1 MQTYGTKQKMIRRG
15 AGWLL
20 LVVAWLLSCQSD
32 SALAAEA
39 VKVGVVDQR
48 LVLGRTKAGQR
59 GLQEL
64 KEFAASRQRLM
75 ATEDQQIKQLQE
87 ELEGM
92 SGLSEDAKQQK
103 QEQFRA
109 RLAEYQQRA
118 QGFNREIQG
127 KQNELLNQFFKKVS
141 ESASV
146 VAKKA
151 GYAAVLDI
159 GDEATLKIVLYHH
172 PTIDL
177 TDQVVKEFNRRNK

>member
-1 MQTYGTKQKMIRRG
+1 MQTYDARQKMIRWG
-15 AGWLL
+15 ASWLL
-20 LVVAWLLSCQSD
+20 LVGAWLLSGQSD
-32 SALAAEA
+32 AAVAAEA
-39 VKVGVVDQR
+39 LKVGVVDQR

-59 GLQEL
+59 ALQEL
-64 KEFAASRQRLM
+64 KEFAASRQQLM

-103 QEQFRA
+103 QRQFRA

-118 QGFNREIQG
+118 QEFNREIKG
-127 KQNELLNQFFKKVS
+127 KQTELLSQFFKKVS

-151 GYAAVLDI
+151 GYAAVLDM

-177 TDQVVKEFNRRNK
+177 TDQVVKEFNRKNK